1 MRVARL
7 SAVASLAL
15 MVLAS
20 AWSPPAARSVVL
32 AVALPAAQRVA
43 RDTLSVARDTQR
55 VASAA
60 ADAAR
65 DAQHSF
71 ERERR
76 RSLPWWN
83 GPTPRRCDEVVGR
96 FCLWHDEDSGFDP
109 GPERE
114 KVKAAR
120 EQLLSILQ
128 RSSDLAPA
136 DGWVAGQRVRYL
148 VEAGRLEEAR
158 STAAACAAEA
168 PAGAAAEA
176 AEAAGAWWC
185 SALMGYAMHALGAF
199 PAADSHYAVALASM
213 PVEERCWWRDLSD
226 LLEGDLLDSYED
238 LSCEQREALEGRIW
252 WLADPM
258 YMVPGNDRRTEHFSR
273 HVLNRLQPGAASPYG
288 VAWGPDLEE
297 ILIRYGWPQSWSRR
311 RHPVY
316 SAGRRRPSITGHD
329 PHRSFRFLPPAD
341 FVSEFAT
348 IAPAD
353 WELEPRRPHEE
364 YLPKYASSFDDEE
377 DGFEH
382 QLAIFRRG
390 GSAFLI
396 GAYEWTTDSL
406 PPDTPVRVAL
416 VCSRESGSSR
426 VAESE
431 TADRRG
437 VLTLLAP
444 PETCVLAIEAFAAS
458 AGRAARVRHGRRIEA
473 FHDGPA
479 ISDILLLDPVRSGAA
494 PGSLEEAL
502 ETVRSSTRVRP
513 GERVALLWELYGVR
527 EGTRLDVR
535 VSLTK
540 PGKSFL
546 RRAAE
551 WIGLA
556 RDEDP
561 TVSLEWREESAGGPG
576 PVARF
581 LELQIPD
588 LSEGDYLLSAS
599 VRLATGAELTSGR
612 IVRVEDG

>member
-15 MVLAS
+15 MALAS

-43 RDTLSVARDTQR
+43 RDTQR
-55 VASAA
+55 VASGA

-120 EQLLSILQ
+120 EELLAILQ
-128 RSSDLAPA
+128 RSSDLSPA

-148 VEAGRLEEAR
+148 VEAARLEEAR
-158 STAAACAAEA
+158 SAAAACAAEA
-168 PAGAAAEA
+168 AE
-176 AEAAGAWWC
+176 AWWC

-213 PVEERCWWRDLSD
+213 PAEERCQWRDLSD

-273 HVLNRLQPGAASPYG
+273 HVLNRLQPEAASPYG

-329 PHRSFRFLPPAD
+329 PPRSFRFLPPAD
-341 FVSEFAT
+341 LVSEFAT

-377 DGFEH
+377 DGFEN

-390 GSAFLI
+390 RSAFLI

-406 PPDTPVRVAL
+406 PPDTPLRVAL
-416 VCSRESGSSR
+416 VCSRETGGSR

-444 PETCVLAIEAFAAS
+444 PETCILAIEALAAS
-458 AGRAARVRHGRRIEA
+458 AGRAARVRHGRRIAA
-473 FHDGPA
+473 FHDRPA
-479 ISDILLLDPVRSGAA
+479 ISDILLLDPAPSGAA

-502 ETVRSSTRVRP
+502 DLARPSTRVRP

-551 WIGLA
+551 WIGLV
-556 RDEDP
+556 RDGDP

-588 LSEGDYLLSAS
+588 LSEGGYLLSAS

>member
-15 MVLAS
+15 MALAS
-20 AWSPPAARSVVL
+20 AWSPPGARSVLL
-32 AVALPAAQRVA
+32 AVALPDAQR
-43 RDTLSVARDTQR
+43 VARDTQR
-55 VASAA
+55 VAKAA

-65 DAQHSF
+65 DAQRSF

-96 FCLWHDEDSGFDP
+96 FCLWHDENPGFDP

-120 EQLLSILQ
+120 EELLTILR
-128 RSSDLAPA
+128 RSSDLSPA
-136 DGWVAGQRVRYL
+136 DWWVAGQRVRYL
-148 VEAGRLEEAR
+148 VEAGRLEQAR
-158 STAAACAAEA
+158 SVAAVCAAE
-168 PAGAAAEA
+168 
-176 AEAAGAWWC
+176 AWWC
-185 SALMGYAMHALGAF
+185 SALTGYAMHALGAF

-213 PVEERCWWRDLSD
+213 PAEERCRWRDLSD

-238 LSCEQREALEGRIW
+238 LSCERREALERRIW

-311 RHPVY
+311 RQPVY

-329 PHRSFRFLPPAD
+329 PHRSFRFLPLAD
-341 FVSEFAT
+341 LVSEFAT

-390 GSAFLI
+390 DSAFLI

-406 PPDTPVRVAL
+406 PPDTPLRVAL
-416 VCSRESGSSR
+416 VCSRESGGSR

-437 VLTLLAP
+437 VLTMLAP
-444 PETCVLAIEAFAAS
+444 PETCVLAIEALAAS
-458 AGRAARVRHGRRIEA
+458 AGRAARVRLGRRIAA

-479 ISDILLLDPVRSGAA
+479 ISDILLLDPVPSQAV

-502 ETVRSSTRVRP
+502 DLVRPSTRVRP

-527 EGTRLDVR
+527 EGTQLDVR

-540 PGKSFL
+540 PRKSLL

-561 TVSLEWREESAGGPG
+561 TVSLEWREESVGGPG

-581 LELQIPD
+581 LEVQIPD

-599 VRLATGAELTSGR
+599 VRLATGAELMSGR
-612 IVRVEDG
+612 IVRVEDP

>member
-15 MVLAS
+15 MALAS
-20 AWSPPAARSVVL
+20 AWSPPGARSVL
-32 AVALPAAQRVA
+32 LSVALPDAQR
-43 RDTLSVARDTQR
+43 VARDTQR
-55 VASAA
+55 VAKAA

-65 DAQHSF
+65 DAQRSF

-96 FCLWHDEDSGFDP
+96 FCLWHDEDPGFDP

-120 EQLLSILQ
+120 EALLTILR
-128 RSSDLAPA
+128 RSSDLSPA

-158 STAAACAAEA
+158 SVAAVCAAE
-168 PAGAAAEA
+168 
-176 AEAAGAWWC
+176 AWWC

-213 PVEERCWWRDLSD
+213 PAEERCRWRDLSD

-238 LSCEQREALEGRIW
+238 LSCERREALERRIW

-311 RHPVY
+311 RQPVY

-341 FVSEFAT
+341 LVSEFAT
-348 IAPAD
+348 IASAD

-377 DGFEH
+377 EGFEH

-390 GSAFLI
+390 DSAFLI

-406 PPDTPVRVAL
+406 PPDTPLRVAL
-416 VCSRESGSSR
+416 VCSRESGGSR

-437 VLTLLAP
+437 VLTMLAP
-444 PETCVLAIEAFAAS
+444 PETCVLAIEALAAS
-458 AGRAARVRHGRRIEA
+458 VGRAARVRLGRRIAA

-479 ISDILLLDPVRSGAA
+479 ISDILLLDPAPSQAV

-502 ETVRSSTRVRP
+502 DLVRPSMRVRP

-540 PGKSFL
+540 PRKSLL

-561 TVSLEWREESAGGPG
+561 TVSLEWREESVGGPG

-581 LELQIPD
+581 LEVQIPD

-612 IVRVEDG
+612 IVRVEDP